1 MRIGGEMSSV
11 VKNAPQTSDT
21 SDTQQLMRDRE
32 HLRLLLQVNNALVS
46 HLDLHELFRAI
57 SDALGRLIQHDYSSL
72 CLYDEGARE
81 LV

>member
-1 MRIGGEMSSV
+1 MSSV
-11 VKNAPQTSDT
+11 VKNAPQASDA
-21 SDTQQLMRDRE
+21 QQLMRDRE

-46 HLDLHELFRAI
+46 HLDLHDLFRAI

>member
-1 MRIGGEMSSV
+1 LRIGGEMSSV
-11 VKNAPQTSDT
+11 VKNAPQASDA
-21 SDTQQLMRDRE
+21 QQLMRDRE

-57 SDALGRLIQHDYSSL
+57 SDALGRIIQHDYSSL